1 MTPKIRSDIN
11 ITPLVDIVLVLLIVF
26 ITLVPVLPRA
36 LDTGL
41 PHGGGTGRE
50 TSILRL
56 TLAADGSL
64 DLDGARVALADLPAR
79 IRATTGS
86 VVLRVHPSLP
96 LDRATGVLDAVKAGR
111 PDAVPA
117 LIATPE
123 GP

>member
-1 MTPKIRSDIN
+1 MATKIRSDIN

-36 LDTGL
+36 LDTAL
-41 PHGGGTGRE
+41 PHSGGAGRGA
-50 TSILRL
+50 SILRL

-64 DLDGARVALADLPAR
+64 DLDGMKITLAELPAR
-79 IRATTGS
+79 IHATTGK

-96 LDRATGVLDAVKAGR
+96 LHRATGVLDAIKASR
-111 PDAVPA
+111 PDVLPA

-123 GP
+123 SS

>member
-26 ITLVPVLPRA
+26 ISLVPVLPRA
-36 LDTGL
+36 LDTSL
-41 PHGGGTGRE
+41 SGGAGTGVPGPL
-50 TSILRL
+50 LRL

-64 DLDGARVALADLPAR
+64 DLDGVKITLAELPAR
-79 IRATTGS
+79 IHATTGK

-96 LDRATGVLDAVKAGR
+96 LHRATGVLDAVKSGR
-111 PDAVPA
+111 PEALPA

-123 GP
+123 GT